1 MKRGG
6 MYQRDSRETPGCLIV
21 MSAAFTASM
30 MFMAGTLILKAV
42 SIIK

>member
-1 MKRGG
+1 

-30 MFMAGTLILKAV
+30 MFMVGTLLVKAMHL
-42 SIIK
+42 IK